1 MELMR
6 LCGHTFVM
14 DFLGEASVVLDCGA
28 NHGAFSVELARKHRA
43 RVYGFEPD
51 PRLFPRLPEVANASF
66 FNLAVSGTGG
76 DMILNLGEGN
86 CSSARFSEGAG
97 QASVT
102 VGATTL
108 DAFCNE
114 KSLRAIDLLKL
125 DIEGAEIDVLESLP
139 QGLLAATGQITV
151 EFHDFLDAS
160 ELPRIRRVIRRMRE
174 SGFYFIR
181 FSHHDYSDC
190 LFINAGL
197 HPLTAGQKAG
207 LLLEKYYR
215 GVMRK
220 LHGFRGIATSGGGK

>member
-6 LCGHTFVM
+6 LCGHTFVK
-14 DFLGEASVVLDCGA
+14 DLLGETPVVLDCGA
-28 NHGAFSVELARKHRA
+28 NHGAFSDELARNHRA
-43 RVYGFEPD
+43 RLFGFEPD
-51 PRLFPRLPEVANASF
+51 PRLFPRLPELANVSF
-66 FNLAVSGTGG
+66 FNLAVSDTGA
-76 DMILNLGEGN
+76 DMILNLGEES

-97 QASVT
+97 QASVV

-114 KSLRAIDLLKL
+114 MSLRAIDLLKL

-160 ELPRIRRVIRRMRE
+160 EIPRIKGVIWKMRE
-174 SGFYFIR
+174 HGFYFIR

-190 LFINAGL
+190 LFINSGL
-197 HPLTAGQKAG
+197 HPLAAGQKIG
-207 LLLEKYYR
+207 LLFKKYYR

-220 LHGFRGIATSGGGK
+220 LNGFAGITTSGGDK

>member
-1 MELMR
+1 MELIR
-6 LCGHTFVM
+6 VCGHSFVK
-14 DFLGEASVVLDCGA
+14 DLLGEAPVVLDCGA
-28 NHGAFSVELARKHRA
+28 NHGAFSGELAREHRA

-51 PRLFPRLPEVANASF
+51 PRLFPRLPEVENVSF
-66 FNLAVSGTGG
+66 FNLAVSRTGA

-86 CSSARFSEGAG
+86 CSSSRCSEGEG
-97 QASVT
+97 QESVV

-114 KSLRAIDLLKL
+114 KSLRAINLLKL
-125 DIEGAEIDVLESLP
+125 DIEGAEIEVLESLP

-160 ELPRIRRVIRRMRE
+160 ELPRIRGVIRRMRKH
-174 SGFYFIR
+174 GFYFIR

-190 LFINAGL
+190 LFINSGL
-197 HPLTAGQKAG
+197 HPLGTRRKAG

-220 LHGFRGIATSGGGK
+220 LNSYV

>member
-6 LCGHTFVM
+6 LCGHTFVK
-14 DFLGEASVVLDCGA
+14 DLLGVSPVVLDCGA
-28 NHGAFSVELARKHRA
+28 NHGAFSGELARNHGA

-51 PRLFPRLPEVANASF
+51 PRLFPRLPEVANVSF

-76 DMILNLGEGN
+76 ELMLNLGEGN
-86 CSSARFSEGAG
+86 CSSACFSEGEG
-97 QASVT
+97 QTSVV

-125 DIEGAEIDVLESLP
+125 DIEGAEIDVLENLP
-139 QGLLAATGQITV
+139 QGLLAVTGQITV

-174 SGFYFIR
+174 SGFYFIQ

-190 LFINAGL
+190 LFVNSRL
-197 HPLTAGQKAG
+197 HPLGAGQKTG
-207 LLLEKYYR
+207 LLFKKYYR
-215 GVMRK
+215 GVLRK
-220 LHGFRGIATSGGGK
+220 LNGFAGISMSGGDK

>member
-6 LCGHTFVM
+6 VCGHSFVK
-14 DFLGEASVVLDCGA
+14 DLIGGAPVVLDCGS
-28 NHGAFSVELARKHRA
+28 NHGAFSGELARSHRA

-51 PRLFPRLPEVANASF
+51 PRLFPLLPEVENVSF
-66 FNLAVSGTGG
+66 FNLAVSGTGA

-86 CSSARFSEGAG
+86 CSSARFSEREG
-97 QASVT
+97 QASVA
-102 VGATTL
+102 VRATTL
-108 DAFCNE
+108 DAFCNG

-160 ELPRIRRVIRRMRE
+160 ELPRIRSVIRRMRE

-190 LFINAGL
+190 LFINSKL
-197 HPLTAGQKAG
+197 YPLAASQKAG
-207 LLLEKYYR
+207 LLFEKYYR
-215 GVMRK
+215 GARRK
-220 LHGFRGIATSGGGK
+220 LNGFLRIATPGGGK

>member
-1 MELMR
+1 MMR
-6 LCGHTFVM
+6 VCGHSFVK
-14 DFLGEASVVLDCGA
+14 DLLGETPVVLDCGA
-28 NHGAFSVELARKHRA
+28 NHGAFSGELARNHRA

-51 PRLFPRLPEVANASF
+51 PRLFPRLPNVANVSF
-66 FNLAVSGTGG
+66 FNLAVSGTEG
-76 DMILNLGEGN
+76 DLILNLGEGN

-97 QASVT
+97 QTSVT

-114 KSLRAIDLLKL
+114 KALRAIDLLKV
-125 DIEGAEIDVLESLP
+125 DIEGAEIDVLERLP
-139 QGLLAATGQITV
+139 QGFLAATGQITV

-181 FSHHDYSDC
+181 FSYHDYSDC
-190 LFINAGL
+190 LFVNTGL
-197 HPLTAGQKAG
+197 HPLGARRKAG
-207 LLLEKYYR
+207 LLWEKYYR

-220 LHGFRGIATSGGGK
+220 LNGFRGIATSGGGK